1 MKANRLVF
9 TLGSD
14 QIGLEAHDAIWIQ
27 ACATKPSK
35 THQVI
40 CVKLF
45 KQTNQSSKIQ
55 FCTNSA
61 HELNAG
67 AWKPT
72 PVLAVG
78 RLYF

>member
-9 TLGSD
+9 TLGFDLLCS
-14 QIGLEAHDAIWIQ
+14 EARHAIWMQ

-61 HELNAG
+61 LELNAQ
-67 AWKPT
+67 
-72 PVLAVG
+72 V
-78 RLYF
+78 

>member
-14 QIGLEAHDAIWIQ
+14 QIGSEAHDAIWIQ

-67 AWKPT
+67 VWMPT